1 MAVSDA
7 HRVWFPEM
15 VEHLRSH
22 WHQGMSLAAI
32 VELRDDLDAMLQR
45 IRSERRIRSAVF
57 KCPRCGYV
65 GEGADPR
72 VSVRAMIL
80 SLGRF
85 GIATADQTH
94 ALEKVWAAKR
104 KDSGLGFYGKGI
116 ESHKA
121 EVAICA
127 HQQAQ

>member
-1 MAVSDA
+1 MASGDA
-7 HRVWFPEM
+7 QRVWFPEM
-15 VEHLRSH
+15 IGRLRSQ
-22 WHQGMSLAAI
+22 WHQGMSLDAI

-57 KCPRCGYV
+57 RCSCCGYV

-85 GIATADQTH
+85 GIATADQT
-94 ALEKVWAAKR
+94 R
-104 KDSGLGFYGKGI
+104 S
-116 ESHKA
+116 
-121 EVAICA
+121 
-127 HQQAQ
+127 

>member
-1 MAVSDA
+1 MAAGDA

-15 VEHLRSH
+15 VERLRSH
-22 WHQGMSLAAI
+22 WHQGMSLDAI

-57 KCPRCGYV
+57 KCSRCGYV

-94 ALEKVWAAKR
+94 ALEKAWAAKR
-104 KDSGLGFYGKGI
+104 KDSGLDLYGKGI
-116 ESHKA
+116 KSQDA

>member
-1 MAVSDA
+1 MIE
-7 HRVWFPEM
+7 R
-15 VEHLRSH
+15 LRSH
-22 WHQGMSLAAI
+22 WHQGMSLDAI

-57 KCPRCGYV
+57 KRSRCGYV

-72 VSVRAMIL
+72 GSVRALIL

-94 ALEKVWAAKR
+94 ALEEAWAAKR
-104 KDSGLGFYGKGI
+104 KESGLDLCDKEI
-116 ESHKA
+116 QSQDA

>member
-1 MAVSDA
+1 
-7 HRVWFPEM
+7 M
-15 VEHLRSH
+15 VERLRSH
-22 WHQGMSLAAI
+22 WHQGMSLDAI
-32 VELRDDLDAMLQR
+32 VKLRDYLGAMLRR

-57 KCPRCGYV
+57 KCSRCGCV

-80 SLGRF
+80 SLRRF
-85 GIATADQTH
+85 GIATADQAR
-94 ALEKVWAAKR
+94 ALEKAWAAKR
-104 KDSGLGFYGKGI
+104 KDSGLDLYGKGMK
-116 ESHKA
+116 SQNA

>member
-1 MAVSDA
+1 MASGDA

-22 WHQGMSLAAI
+22 WHQGMSLDAI
-32 VELRDDLDAMLQR
+32 VELRDDLDAMLHR
-45 IRSERRIRSAVF
+45 IRSERGIRSAVF
-57 KCPRCGYV
+57 KCSRCGYV
-65 GEGADPR
+65 GEGADLH

-85 GIATADQTH
+85 DIATAEQTH
-94 ALEKVWAAKR
+94 ALEKAWGAKR
-104 KDSGLGFYGKGI
+104 KDSKLDLYGKAI
-116 ESHKA
+116 KSQNA

-127 HQQAQ
+127 HQLAQ